1 MDAFLLVGQSNM
13 AGRGELNAKNDT
25 NKSEKTIIN
34 GHEILSFDRNNTWIQ
49 AKDPLHFD
57 QPDKCGVGPGLHF
70 AKTAAE
76 LGIIDTNR
84 KIGLIPCAI
93 GGTSIK
99 QWLPSKYASA
109 SLNNIDI
116 NKEDGIFEKTIQK
129 TILALNTKFES
140 QSKSKKSL
148 LRKTKNGSLLS
159 YSTDDDI
166 KLNDDECDIEL
177 RGILWHQG
185 ESDCDTIEN
194 ANEYLSN
201 AISLF
206 ENFRKYL
213 SDDNVPI
220 IVGGL
225 GEFLGENIKHKD
237 NRFMYYNIINETL
250 MNLPSRLHNF
260 GYVSSAKLKHKGD
273 FLHFDSDSSQELGRR
288 YAAKYAQLS
297 GSLSNEELSKYMRF
311 NKFKDALKEQSKKAY
326 ERTKGISFKTWL
338 FGIAITCIAI
348 YAYKGYYANNANDAN
363 DANDVPAATSDNS
376 NNHNNND
383 NNTKKT

>member
-1 MDAFLLVGQSNM
+1 M
-13 AGRGELNAKNDT
+13 E
-25 NKSEKTIIN
+25 
-34 GHEILSFDRNNTWIQ
+34 
-49 AKDPLHFD
+49 
-57 QPDKCGVGPGLHF
+57 
-70 AKTAAE
+70 
-76 LGIIDTNR
+76 
-84 KIGLIPCAI
+84 
-93 GGTSIK
+93 
-99 QWLPSKYASA
+99 
-109 SLNNIDI
+109 I
-116 NKEDGIFEKTIQK
+116 NKKEGIFEKTIQK

-140 QSKSKKSL
+140 QSKTKKSKL
-148 LRKTKNGSLLS
+148 LRKTKNGSILS

-166 KLNDDECDIEL
+166 KLNDNDCDIEL

-185 ESDCDTIEN
+185 ESDCNTIDN

-201 AISLF
+201 AILLF

-213 SDDNVPI
+213 NDDNVPI

-225 GEFLGENIKHKD
+225 GEFLGENIKHND
-237 NRFMYYNIINETL
+237 NRFMYFNVINETL

-297 GSLSNEELSKYMRF
+297 GSLSNEELSKHMRF
-311 NKFKDALKEQSKKAY
+311 INFKNALKEQSKKAY

-338 FGIAITCIAI
+338 FGIAVTCIAI
-348 YAYKGYYANNANDAN
+348 CAYKYYTNNANDM
-363 DANDVPAATSDNS
+363 
-376 NNHNNND
+376 NNHNNNNN